1 MTLHGRKQAR
11 QPRHGNR
18 NVLLGL
24 IVVESGEYEWNAYV
38 FSGIMSMAQA
48 VIVVVFHN
56 DSALL
61 FFESAFA
68 SRYPYK
74 IAAMRI
80 ALEP

>member
-1 MTLHGRKQAR
+1 MALHSRRQAR

-18 NVLLGL
+18 NVLLRL
-24 IVVESGEYEWNAYV
+24 IIFESGEHEWNAYV
-38 FSGIMSMAQA
+38 SSGITSMAQG
-48 VIVVVFHN
+48 VIVVVFSN

-68 SRYPYK
+68 SRYSYK